1 MRIYLVRHGQDDDNY
16 RGGWSNRG
24 LIEEGTKQAKLL
36 ASFLCKNREN
46 YSISKIISS
55 DLERTVETTRELKD
69 ILNVPVEYSS
79 DWREMN
85 NGELAGMDNKE
96 ALERYPGLFY
106 NTLDMNERYPEGE
119 SPIEFY
125 NRIKSSFEYLCNNI
139 SMETEKD
146 NIMIVTHGGVIE
158 VLYYILNNYE
168 WTNKSPNLCKTST
181 TGIHMIEYIDG
192 NWKIVMS
199 NNIEHL
205 QYN

>member
-36 ASFLCKNREN
+36 ASFLWKNKEKYN
-46 YSISKIISS
+46 INKIISS
-55 DLERTVETTRELKD
+55 DLVRAIETTREIENRLHIK
-69 ILNVPVEYSS
+69 VEYSS
-79 DWREMN
+79 DWREIN

-96 ALERYPGLFY
+96 VLERYPGLFY
-106 NTLDMNERYPEGE
+106 NTLDMNERYPGGE

-125 NRIKSSFEYLCNNI
+125 KRIKSSFEYLCNNI
-139 SMETEKD
+139 SMGTEKD
-146 NIMIVTHGGVIE
+146 NIMIVTHGGVIN
-158 VLYYILNNYE
+158 VLYYILKNYE
-168 WTNKSPNLCKTST
+168 WTNTSPNLCKTST
-181 TGIHMIEYIDG
+181 TGIHKIEYIDG